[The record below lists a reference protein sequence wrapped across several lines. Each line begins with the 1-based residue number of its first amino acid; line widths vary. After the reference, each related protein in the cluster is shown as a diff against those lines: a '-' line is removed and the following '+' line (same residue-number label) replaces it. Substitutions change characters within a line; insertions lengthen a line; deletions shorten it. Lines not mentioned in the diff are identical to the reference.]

1 MKPKNWKKYLKI
13 THIQPITRALKID
26 AQFCINTQLLRP
38 ETNILS
44 KINQLL
50 SNCLRLKC
58 AKIGWTMQNCKKS
71 RKYNR
76 KIENHK

>member
-44 KINQLL
+44 KNQSIVKQLPEAQMCQ
-50 SNCLRLKC
+50 NRLDY
-58 AKIGWTMQNCKKS
+58 AKL
-71 RKYNR
+71 
-76 KIENHK
+76 